1 MAERFINIEF
11 PFQDDNDKNYF
22 LKMNKEGK
30 KALKS
35 DLMHLLLTTP
45 GDRLYL
51 PDFGTNLRRFIFE
64 QNDSQTYLGI
74 KEEIQTVI
82 NKYIP
87 NLKLTELTINKP
99 EDGEYD
105 VNPEYTA
112 VVRIDYIYTEGALSE
127 SDFVQIVL

>member
-45 GDRLYL
+45 GERLYL